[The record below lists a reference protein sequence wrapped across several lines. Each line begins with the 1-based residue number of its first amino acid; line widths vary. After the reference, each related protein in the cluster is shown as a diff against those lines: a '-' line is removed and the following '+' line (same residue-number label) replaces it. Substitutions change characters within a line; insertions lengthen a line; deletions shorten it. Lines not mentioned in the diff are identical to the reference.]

1 MSIKLITWENNNT
14 LWSQMCDFQN
24 NKIDVLDIKMALS
37 KWKLSGEEGL
47 NSRSETTA
55 ERIDELG
62 NLQRCLPKSHAEK

>member
-1 MSIKLITWENNNT
+1 MIL
-14 LWSQMCDFQN
+14 QN
-24 NKIDVLDIKMALS
+24 NKIDVLEIKMALL

-62 NLQRCLPKSHAEK
+62 NLKRCLPKSHAEK